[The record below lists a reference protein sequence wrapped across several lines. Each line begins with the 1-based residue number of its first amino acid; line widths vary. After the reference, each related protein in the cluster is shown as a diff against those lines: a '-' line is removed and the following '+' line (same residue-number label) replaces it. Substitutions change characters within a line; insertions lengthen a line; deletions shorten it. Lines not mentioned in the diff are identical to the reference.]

1 MPGFQGIT
9 TAGAADELLT
19 GSRFYFEA
27 AGKVQ
32 ERAILEITGLKVE
45 CPPAN
50 SNAVLGSMVGGQSM
64 RQATPTRQKFNV
76 LSVKLIL
83 KYNDTELFEWYTAC
97 NNESANQAW
106 QDGRTDVTIRVYNQ
120 SGEDAGEWR
129 ALNAYPVSYAGPDF
143 QSGDETMANESVD
156 IVYEDLEKAF

>member
-9 TAGAADELLT
+9 NNGADELLT

-27 AGKVQ
+27 DGKVQ
-32 ERAILEITGLKVE
+32 QRAILEITGLSVE

-76 LSVKLIL
+76 LALKLVL
-83 KYNDTELFEWYTAC
+83 KTNDTELFEWYTEC
-97 NNESANQAW
+97 NNESASQKW
-106 QDGRTDVTIRVYNQ
+106 QDGRTDVTITVYNQ
-120 SGEDAGEWR
+120 NGDDAGVWK
-129 ALNAYPVSYAGPDF
+129 ALNAYPVKYSGPEF
-143 QSGDETMANESVD
+143 KSGDETMANESID
-156 IVYEDLEKAF
+156 IVYEDIEKAE